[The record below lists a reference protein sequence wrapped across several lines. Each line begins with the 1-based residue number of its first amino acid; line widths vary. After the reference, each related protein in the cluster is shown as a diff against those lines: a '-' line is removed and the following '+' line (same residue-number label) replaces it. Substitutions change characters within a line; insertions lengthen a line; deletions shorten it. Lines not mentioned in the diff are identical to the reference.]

1 MAIDYPWCAQ
11 GGGIGGSPQCSYGT
25 FQQCQA
31 AISGL
36 GGTCVQNPAASY
48 SQNTA
53 PQPSPEGPYG
63 RGARA
68 MCITARE
75 SMAGIMSKH
84 NTTPD

>member
-11 GGGIGGSPQCSYGT
+11 GGGIGGSPQCSNGT

-53 PQPSPEGPYG
+53 PQPSPEGPSRPRRKGNVYHSPG
-63 RGARA
+63 
-68 MCITARE
+68 
-75 SMAGIMSKH
+75 KH
-84 NTTPD
+84 GWYYE